1 MDDLARGSRSRATT
15 GAERPALRHLAP
27 AAPLLVTNLP
37 RQPFVASTFRVHS
50 PSNARRGAHDRAEG
64 PIIGRGIGA
73 VSPGH
78 ALDGPVFDDRTRT
91 SNMFRFIFLNLG
103 ASDFLPDGEKIAND
117 AVAILRAE
125 AGRDPYDK
133 TLSQLIR
140 ELSTRSDEFRVR
152 CRPQREVPS
161 HRRQD
166 LARPDLASDLGRL
179 RCPSGRS
186 PRGHAADGRHAV
198 GLLAH
203 LGEGPPVPSH
213 SHLEELRRA
222 FESEWCA
229 LLQTSTV
236 VRRLRLEDGPPVPV
250 LLATAEQEAADLIVV
265 GSRGVGGF
273 PELLLGS
280 TSHHVAERASQPVL
294 IVPPERPG
302 GAISP
307 S

>member
-1 MDDLARGSRSRATT
+1 MTSEVRRIVVGVDGSENAQRALGWALLLARQFD
-15 GAERPALRHLAP
+15 AE
-27 AAPLLVTNLP
+27 LV
-37 RQPFVASTFRVHS
+37 
-50 PSNARRGAHDRAEG
+50 
-64 PIIGRGIGA
+64 A
-73 VSPGH
+73 V
-78 ALDGPVFDDRTRT
+78 
-91 SNMFRFIFLNLG
+91 
-103 ASDFLPDGEKIAND
+103 
-117 AVAILRAE
+117 
-125 AGRDPYDK
+125 
-133 TLSQLIR
+133 
-140 ELSTRSDEFRVR
+140 
-152 CRPQREVPS
+152 
-161 HRRQD
+161 
-166 LARPDLASDLGRL
+166 
-179 RCPSGRS
+179 
-186 PRGHAADGRHAV
+186 HAV

-236 VRRLRLEDGPPVPV
+236 ARRLRLEDGPPVAV

-294 IVPPERPG
+294 IVPPERPA